1 MKGILYMKRK
11 VVSILLAVSTVVSML
26 TGCGSSNKTND
37 ASTKTYSKPDTSDLD
52 LAAEG
57 DTDYDDVDWDSHPL
71 LSRIPNPNTDKIKIE
86 SDNYYSVRVK
96 IEDVSSAG
104 FKKYV
109 GLCKES
115 GFVVDYSTSD
125 IRFSAYSEDGYY
137 LITHYN
143 ADDKELSIDLTPPD
157 EDEDDA
163 ESDSNTGESTSSSD
177 ANSTSTSNTSVSS
190 ESSDS
195 EVDTQ
200 SVTATPEP
208 TEAAEKVTFDIKDKT
223 VPDTGVRQEIKD
235 FVESYEAFAQT
246 YSDFMKTYWDTNTEY
261 TDDLYKKYDDLMKQA
276 EDYSNKYSAL
286 TEIDLS
292 AEEYTYILDSYNK
305 IIDKL
310 YDY

>member
-11 VVSILLAVSTVVSML
+11 VISILLAASTAVSMF

-37 ASTKTYSKPDTSDLD
+37 ASTVKTYSKPDTSDLD

-71 LSRIPNPNTDKIKIE
+71 LSRIPNPNTDKVIIE
-86 SDNYYSVRVK
+86 SDAHYGVDIS
-96 IEDVSSAG
+96 IEDVSQAG
-104 FKKYV
+104 FKKYSE
-109 GLCKES
+109 LCKDS
-115 GFVVDYSTSD
+115 GFTVDYYYSD
-125 IRFSAYSEDGYY
+125 SYFNAKSEDGYRLSMDY
-137 LITHYN
+137 YP
-143 ADDKELSIDLTPPD
+143 DDKKLNIYLNPPK
-157 EDEDDA
+157 DDA
-163 ESDSNTGESTSSSD
+163 ESNSKTEESTSDSD
-177 ANSTSTSNTSVSS
+177 INSLSTSNTSVSS

-195 EVDTQ
+195 EIDTQ
-200 SVTATPEP
+200 STTPEP

-223 VPDTGVRQEIKD
+223 VPETGVRQEIKD
-235 FVESYEAFAQT
+235 FVESYEAFAQS
-246 YSDFMKTYWDTNTEY
+246 YSDFMKTYWDVNTEY

-292 AEEYTYILDSYNK
+292 TEEYTYILESYSK
-305 IIDKL
+305 IVDKL

>member
-1 MKGILYMKRK
+1 MKKK
-11 VVSILLAVSTVVSML
+11 VVSILLAVSMTSSVLVA
-26 TGCGSSNKTND
+26 CGATNGTNAESSS
-37 ASTKTYSKPDTSDLD
+37 ASSTKTYSKPDTSDLD

-86 SDNYYSVRVK
+86 SDAHYGVDVS
-96 IEDVSSAG
+96 IEDVSQAG
-104 FKKYV
+104 FKKYSE
-109 GLCKES
+109 LCKDS
-115 GFVVDYSTSD
+115 GFTVDYYYSD
-125 IRFSAYSEDGYY
+125 GYFNAKSEDGYSLSMDY
-137 LITHYN
+137 Y
-143 ADDKELSIDLTPPD
+143 ADDKKLNIYLNPPRD
-157 EDEDDA
+157 NTD
-163 ESDSNTGESTSSSD
+163 SNSNTGESTSSSD

-190 ESSDS
+190 ESSES

-200 SVTATPEP
+200 SVTAIPEP

-223 VPDTGVRQEIKD
+223 VPETGVRQEIKA

-246 YSDFMKTYWDTNTEY
+246 YSDFMKTYCDANTEY